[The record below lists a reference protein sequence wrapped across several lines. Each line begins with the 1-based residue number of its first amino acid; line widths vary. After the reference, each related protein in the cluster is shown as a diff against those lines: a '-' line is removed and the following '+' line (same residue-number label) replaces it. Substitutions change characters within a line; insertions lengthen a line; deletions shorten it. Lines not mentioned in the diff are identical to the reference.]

1 MPKAKHLSKDQV
13 VLAMNKTKSVRAAA
27 RYLNVSYIH
36 MKKWMKFYKN
46 ENGITLFE
54 AHKNQ
59 SGKGIPKFL
68 SNNGTRKKDPAL
80 LDVIEGRIDPA
91 HFNPQ
96 KIKYRLIEEGYLKEE
111 CCNCG
116 FHERRVSDYKIPL
129 ILHFKDKNKQ
139 HYRLENME
147 MLCYN
152 CYFLMVGDVFNNKQI
167 EGLEDHKPVNESNI
181 EWELDDY
188 TLQRLKELGLDKSH
202 PPTDDGSEFISRL

>member
-1 MPKAKHLSKDQV
+1 M
-13 VLAMNKTKSVRAAA
+13 AMNKTKSVRAAA

-36 MKKWMKFYKN
+36 MKKWMKLYQN
-46 ENGITLFE
+46 EDGITLFD

-68 SNNGTRKKDPAL
+68 SNNGTKKKDPAL
-80 LDVIEGRIDPA
+80 LDVIEGRIDPS

-111 CCNCG
+111 CNNCG
-116 FHERRVSDYKIPL
+116 FQERRVTDYKIPL

-139 HYRLENME
+139 HYRLDNME

-152 CYFLMVGDVFNNKQI
+152 CYFLMVGEVFNNKQI
-167 EGLEDHKPVNESNI
+167 EGLEDHKPVNESNVD
-181 EWELDDY
+181 WELDDY
-188 TLQRLKELGLDKSH
+188 TLQRLKELGLGDSK
-202 PPTDDGSEFISRL
+202 PLDDGSEFISRI

>member
-13 VLAMNKTKSVRAAA
+13 VSAMNKTKSVRAAA

-46 ENGITLFE
+46 EDGITLFE

-111 CCNCG
+111 CSNCG

-139 HYRLENME
+139 HYRLENLE

-167 EGLEDHKPVNESNI
+167 EGLEDHKPVNESKVK
-181 EWELDDY
+181 WELDDY
-188 TLQRLKELGLDKSH
+188 TLQRLKDLGLEQSH
-202 PPTDDGSEFISRL
+202 PPEDGSEFISRI

>member
-13 VLAMNKTKSVRAAA
+13 VMAMNKTKSVRAAA

-36 MKKWMKFYKN
+36 MKKWMKLYKN
-46 ENGITLFE
+46 EDGISLFE

-111 CCNCG
+111 CSNCG

-129 ILHFKDKNKQ
+129 ILHFKDNNKQ

-152 CYFLMVGDVFNNKQI
+152 CYFLMIGDVFNNKQI
-167 EGLEDHKPVNESNI
+167 EGLEDHKPVNESNV

-188 TLQRLKELGLDKSH
+188 TLQRLKELGLDQSS
-202 PPTDDGSEFISRL
+202 PPEDGSEFISRI

>member
-13 VLAMNKTKSVRAAA
+13 VSAMNKTKSVRAAA

-46 ENGITLFE
+46 EDGITLFE
-54 AHKNQ
+54 SHKNQ

-116 FHERRVSDYKIPL
+116 FQERRVSDYKIPL

-167 EGLEDHKPVNESNI
+167 EGLEDHKPVNESNV

-188 TLQRLKELGLDKSH
+188 TLQRLKELGLEQSL
-202 PPTDDGSEFISRL
+202 PPEDGSEFISRI

>member
-1 MPKAKHLSKDQV
+1 M
-13 VLAMNKTKSVRAAA
+13 AMNKTKSVRAAA

-46 ENGITLFE
+46 EDGITLFE

-111 CCNCG
+111 CSNCG

-129 ILHFKDKNKQ
+129 ILHFKDNNKQ

-152 CYFLMVGDVFNNKQI
+152 CYFLMVGEVFNNKQI
-167 EGLEDHKPVNESNI
+167 EGLEDHKPVNESNV

-188 TLQRLKELGLDKSH
+188 TLQRLKELGLDQSS
-202 PPTDDGSEFISRL
+202 PPEDGSEFISRI